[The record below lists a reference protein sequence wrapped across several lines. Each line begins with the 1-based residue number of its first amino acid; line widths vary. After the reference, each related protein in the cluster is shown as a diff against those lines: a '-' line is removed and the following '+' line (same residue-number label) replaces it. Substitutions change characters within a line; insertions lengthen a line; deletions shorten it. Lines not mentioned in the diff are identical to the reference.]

1 MRLIL
6 PSLLV
11 LALGACG
18 SSNKPAAT
26 AEAAPPPPPEKT
38 VIDTQL
44 KALEKAKAVQDVV
57 DKNAKK
63 QDDQLKDAGG

>member
-1 MRLIL
+1 MRLIV
-6 PSLLV
+6 PALLV

-18 SSNKPAAT
+18 SSNKPADT
-26 AEAAPPPPPEKT
+26 AQTAAPPPQPT
-38 VIDTQL
+38 VIDPQL

>member
-1 MRLIL
+1 MRLIV
-6 PSLLV
+6 PALLI

-18 SSNKPAAT
+18 SSNKPADT
-26 AEAAPPPPPEKT
+26 AQTAPPPKPQPT
-38 VIDTQL
+38 VIDPQL

-57 DKNAKK
+57 DKNTKK

>member
-1 MRLIL
+1 MRLIV
-6 PSLLV
+6 PALLI

-18 SSNKPAAT
+18 SSKPADT
-26 AEAAPPPPPEKT
+26 AQTAPPPKPQPT
-38 VIDTQL
+38 VLDPQL